1 MSDEP
6 RTLEEMMARYG
17 RAVVVVDED
26 GDGIKVMGMGG
37 AHSVD
42 FNGKPKPG
50 AKKPKGD
57 GFDPDEDLNNE
68 DEDEDDEEYKTWKA
82 NQNEQEL
89 KVVAYFDSLNDEQFD
104 EIFPKQSDEDSAME
118 TKVIFDVATAFVR
131 RALTNRRKRKN
142 KLVKDVGYEVELKAQ
157 GPCWDGYKQVGMKKG
172 KGGKMVPNCV
182 PIDVKSDEQE
192 CCPEEIELETKAAKK
207 KLKDPKGGLT
217 AEGRAHFK
225 RKEGANLKPGVKG
238 AADTADKMRRK
249 GSFLTRFFT
258 NPSGPM
264 KDEKGRPTRLALSAS
279 AWGEPVPQHAED
291 AAALAAKGRR
301 MLERYENTKK
311 KKDAWDDVDV
321 KSLGPTIGATGN
333 TPDDEMVDRD
343 SDGVIFDGTPD
354 EKPTPNRKPYKKMP
368 NSYLEKRRRRK
379 VQRDLRAQGITP
391 TRMGRIVPEED
402 ADGQIQNQIYDRS
415 EKERN
420 ARSRARETFDQ
431 REDRKRFVLNQLR
444 KQGVTA
450 NAKKADRDDKERAA
464 RKAARAEYDRRVRDG
479 EPKKAKPTPGPTP
492 PTRKLPD
499 GYVPGRPADRYP
511 EPKKDTSIQDAEDAR
526 NRRKAGPIAR
536 NETERFERLRPQDT
550 SSQRAEDARNRAK
563 RPQRP
568 VDRLQ
573 PPPARNNRAEDARQ
587 GRMRPEDRSNQR
599 VEDARNRAKRPV
611 RPVDRYDEPGPA
623 RKKKPRGYQQGD
635 VV

>member
-42 FNGKPKPG
+42 FDGKPKSG
-50 AKKPKGD
+50 VKKPKGD
-57 GFDPDEDLNNE
+57 GFDPEEDPDNE
-68 DEDEDDEEYKTWKA
+68 DEDEDEEEYKTWKA
-82 NQNEQEL
+82 NQSEQEL

-104 EIFPKQSDEDSAME
+104 EIFPKQSDENSAME

-131 RALTNRRKRKN
+131 RALTNRRKRKK
-142 KLVKDVGYEVELKAQ
+142 KLFKDVSDEVELKAQ

-182 PIDVKSDEQE
+182 PVDVKSDEQE
-192 CCPEEIELETKAAKK
+192 CCPEEIQPETKAAKK
-207 KLKDPKGGLT
+207 ALKDPKGGLT

-301 MLERYENTKK
+301 LLERYESAKK
-311 KKDAWDDVDV
+311 KKDAWDDVDA

-333 TPDDEMVDRD
+333 TPDGEMVDRD
-343 SDGVIFDGTPD
+343 GDGVIFDGTPD
-354 EKPTPNRKPYKKMP
+354 EKPAKRKPYKKMP
-368 NSYLEKRRRRK
+368 NSYLEKRRKRK
-379 VQRDLRAQGITP
+379 VKRELRAEGVKPTQGPNRT
-391 TRMGRIVPEED
+391 
-402 ADGQIQNQIYDRS
+402 
-415 EKERN
+415 EKEKN

-450 NAKKADRDDKERAA
+450 NAKKQDRDDKERAA

-536 NETERFERLRPQDT
+536 NETERFERLRPKDT

-573 PPPARNNRAEDARQ
+573 PPPERNNRAEDARQ

-599 VEDARNRAKRPV
+599 VEDARNRAKRPLK
-611 RPVDRYDEPGPA
+611 PVDRYDKPSPA
-623 RKKKPRGYQQGD
+623 PKKKKRGYQQGD